1 MSKFKEIQQKGLSRS
16 WIAATLDPEQLH
28 LHITE
33 LPAGVRAHPAHTHQ
47 GTEAFYVL
55 EGRGVV
61 EMEGETIP
69 VEANQTVILDASRM
83 HGLANTGDTPMK
95 YLVIISKS

>member
-1 MSKFKEIQQKGLSRS
+1 MSAFNEIQWKGLSRC
-16 WIAATLDPEQLH
+16 WVAASLDPEQLH

-33 LPAGVRAHPAHTHQ
+33 LPAGKRAHPAHTHP
-47 GTEAFYVL
+47 GSEAFYVL

-69 VEANQTVILDASRM
+69 VEANQVVILDAGRM

-95 YLVIISKS
+95 YLVIIAKS